1 MSDKRAGKLQL
12 VKGVGGTLV
21 KQQGWEVSRVNGLRE
36 TEHDVFE
43 ERDVINLSG
52 TFLRWREEMMS

>member
-1 MSDKRAGKLQL
+1 M
-12 VKGVGGTLV
+12 V